1 MEMTKRLLSCLVVG
15 ALLAQPSVASAQDA
29 DDQDDGTVEFECP
42 EDLSGLPDLIQR
54 RCRDATAQGLASP
67 VEGLN
72 SSINRRG
79 VKVFIPVAAFVA
91 SGIALSTL
99 KDDKPVSR

>member
-1 MEMTKRLLSCLVVG
+1 MEMTKRLLSLLAVG
-15 ALLAQPSVASAQDA
+15 ALLAQPSVAFAQDA
-29 DDQDDGTVEFECP
+29 EQDEGRTVEFECP
-42 EDLSGLPDLIQR
+42 EDLGGLPDLIQR
-54 RCRDATAQGLASP
+54 RCREATAQGLASP

-72 SSINRRG
+72 SSVNRPG
-79 VKVFIPVAAFVA
+79 VKVFIPVAAWVA